1 MRLNSLVVITAMAI
15 SSTGAIAQTS
25 RLDRIKQTGT
35 ITIGHRETAAPMSF
49 LSTKGEVGGYS
60 IDICQQVVK
69 DLSAQLS
76 VPTLQ
81 VRYVPITPQTRIP
94 LMANGTVDIECGNT
108 TPTLSRMGQ
117 VDFSVPIFVD
127 GVRLAVQRDA
137 KDVTSLSDL
146 AGKSVGVTQGALEE
160 KELRKR
166 IEQEK
171 IPGVRLALFPNEGE
185 GLLALGTGR
194 LDAFCSNTTVLIA
207 EMAKSRFKD
216 QLRITGEKVR
226 LQLGLVAI
234 MVPRNDADLRLA
246 VNRTLARLYRSGE
259 IDGIFKKWFSPLGV
273 EKDQLNQANF
283 DIGALDD

>member
-1 MRLNSLVVITAMAI
+1 MRLNSLVVIAAMAI

-146 AGKSVGVTQGALEE
+146 AGKSVGVAQGALEE

>member
-1 MRLNSLVVITAMAI
+1 MRLSSLAMIAAMAI
-15 SSTGAIAQTS
+15 SSTGAVAQTS
-25 RLDRIKQTGT
+25 RLERIKQTGT

-76 VPTLQ
+76 VPALQ

-94 LMANGTVDIECGNT
+94 LLANGTVDIECGNT

-117 VDFSVPIFVD
+117 VDFSTPIFVD
-127 GVRLAVQRDA
+127 GTQAAVPRDA
-137 KDVTSLSDL
+137 KDITSLSDL
-146 AGKSVGVTQGALEE
+146 AGKSVGVSQGALEE

-185 GLLALGTGR
+185 GLLAVGTGR
-194 LDAFCSNTTVLIA
+194 IDAFYSNTTVLAA
-207 EMAKSRFKD
+207 EIAKSRFKD
-216 QLRITGEKVR
+216 QLRITGEKAR
-226 LQLGLVAI
+226 LHLALVAI

-246 VNRTLARLYRSGE
+246 VNRTLARLYHSGE

-273 EKDQLNQANF
+273 EKDQLNQAAF
-283 DIGALDD
+283 DLGALDD

>member
-1 MRLNSLVVITAMAI
+1 MIAAVAI
-15 SSTGAIAQTS
+15 SSTGAVAQTS
-25 RLDRIKQTGT
+25 RLERIKQTGT

-49 LSTKGEVGGYS
+49 MNSKGEVGGYS
-60 IDICQQVVK
+60 IDICQQIVK

-76 VPTLQ
+76 VPALQ

-94 LMANGTVDIECGNT
+94 LLANGTVDIECGNT
-108 TPTLSRMGQ
+108 TPTLSRMAQ
-117 VDFSVPIFVD
+117 VDFSTPIFVD
-127 GVRLAVQRDA
+127 GTRVAVQRDA

-146 AGKSVGVTQGALEE
+146 AGRSVGVSQGALVE

-171 IPGVRLALFPNEGE
+171 IQGVRLALFPNEGE
-185 GLLALGTGR
+185 GLLAVGTGR
-194 LDAFCSNTTVLIA
+194 IDAFYSNTTVLGA
-207 EMAKSRFKD
+207 EIAKSRFKD
-216 QLRITGEKVR
+216 QLRITGDNVR

-246 VNRTLARLYRSGE
+246 VNRTLARLFRSGE
-259 IDGIFKKWFSPLGV
+259 IDGLFKKWFSPLGV

-283 DIGALDD
+283 DIGGLDE